1 MPTAWSLAND
11 VPIVSGPKS
20 PPIKNVGSKSLVPP
34 VIVGASPTVSSR
46 PESKG
51 PAGVIQLIERP
62 GTQTSQ
68 YSKQP
73 PLTDSQPPKYD
84 EGLQIPVPK
93 VEMRASKSPGQS
105 KAIKAIQTPLVVR
118 RTPELKVQIEAEKTA
133 NLTHRVVV
141 KVNNESR
148 YAAGRSTLAVT
159 VPQELQVG
167 QLKPEPMLKEQQ
179 GEVTRLL
186 YSLEGLAASEENE
199 VGFSISGS
207 EDCRGLVCAVVNTE
221 AESSQLISMKEQEE
235 ASNTDIDLTS
245 KIEDDEVAQ
254 PAFVAEPDVADD
266 AAELQA
272 DETVESEAVEAVA
285 EDADAELEP
294 TKMEAGPI
302 RSLGVD
308 LPLVVAGPT
317 RAKKGST
324 LLYSVSLENLSEYD
338 LGDIEIKA
346 IVPDGVY
353 LEGRPEL
360 ELTDRLPSGQQRS
373 MDIAIRTQRSGEF
386 QLQFEAWH
394 EGTRLAK
401 KTHDVSVVSSDLRV
415 GMGGPQSW
423 SLNREATFEIDLAC
437 DGDEPIKDIV
447 VTLQLPE
454 NVRVTTVEHQAGIDE
469 ERRLMAWKVVE
480 LKPGS
485 SVKLRYKAVGSD
497 VGQAVQ
503 TIHVKTPDL
512 SSALNTSLMSEVKRT
527 VGLRLNTD
535 FLYR

>member
-1 MPTAWSLAND
+1 MRCTVKLSCLIGSLALMPMAWSLAND

-20 PPIKNVGSKSLVPP
+20 TPIKNVGSKSLVPP

-51 PAGVIQLIERP
+51 PAGVIQLIQRP
-62 GTQTSQ
+62 GTRTSQ

-73 PLTDSQPPKYD
+73 PKYT
-84 EGLQIPVPK
+84 EGPQIPVPK

-148 YAAGRSTLAVT
+148 YAAGRATLAVT
-159 VPQELQVG
+159 VPRELQVG

-179 GEVTRLL
+179 GEATLLL
-186 YSLEGLAASEENE
+186 Y
-199 VGFSISGS
+199 
-207 EDCRGLVCAVVNTE
+207 
-221 AESSQLISMKEQEE
+221 
-235 ASNTDIDLTS
+235 TDIELTG
-245 KIEDDEVAQ
+245 KIENDEVAQ
-254 PAFVAEPDVADD
+254 PDFGAAPDVADD

-272 DETVESEAVEAVA
+272 DETAASEAVEAVT
-285 EDADAELEP
+285 EEADVELEP
-294 TKMEAGPI
+294 KKMEARPI

-308 LPLVVAGPT
+308 LPLVVGGPT

-338 LGDIEIKA
+338 LGDIKIKA

-360 ELTDRLPSGQQRS
+360 ALTDRLPSGQQRS

-401 KTHDVSVVSSDLRV
+401 KTPDGSVVASDLRV

-423 SLNREATFEIDLAC
+423 SLNQEATFEIDLAC

-447 VTLQLPE
+447 VTLQRPE

>member
-1 MPTAWSLAND
+1 MPMAWSLAND

-20 PPIKNVGSKSLVPP
+20 TPIKNVGSKSLVPP

-51 PAGVIQLIERP
+51 PAGVIQLIQRP
-62 GTQTSQ
+62 GTRTSQ

-73 PLTDSQPPKYD
+73 PKYT
-84 EGLQIPVPK
+84 EGPQIPVPK

-148 YAAGRSTLAVT
+148 YAAGRATLAVT

-179 GEVTRLL
+179 GEATLLL

-221 AESSQLISMKEQEE
+221 AESSQLISMKEREE
-235 ASNTDIDLTS
+235 ASNTDIELTG
-245 KIEDDEVAQ
+245 KIENDEVAQ
-254 PAFVAEPDVADD
+254 PDFGAEPDVADD

-272 DETVESEAVEAVA
+272 DETAASEAVEAVT
-285 EDADAELEP
+285 EEADVELEP
-294 TKMEAGPI
+294 KKMEVRPI

-308 LPLVVAGPT
+308 LPLVVGGPT

-338 LGDIEIKA
+338 LGDIKIKA

-360 ELTDRLPSGQQRS
+360 ALTDRLPS
-373 MDIAIRTQRSGEF
+373 
-386 QLQFEAWH
+386 
-394 EGTRLAK
+394 
-401 KTHDVSVVSSDLRV
+401 
-415 GMGGPQSW
+415 
-423 SLNREATFEIDLAC
+423 
-437 DGDEPIKDIV
+437 
-447 VTLQLPE
+447 
-454 NVRVTTVEHQAGIDE
+454 
-469 ERRLMAWKVVE
+469 
-480 LKPGS
+480 
-485 SVKLRYKAVGSD
+485 
-497 VGQAVQ
+497 
-503 TIHVKTPDL
+503 
-512 SSALNTSLMSEVKRT
+512 
-527 VGLRLNTD
+527 
-535 FLYR
+535 

>member
-1 MPTAWSLAND
+1 MRCTVKVSCLIGSLVLMPTAWSLAND

-105 KAIKAIQTPLVVR
+105 KTIKAIQTPLVVR

-148 YAAGRSTLAVT
+148 YAAGRATLAVT

-179 GEVTRLL
+179 GEATLLL

-272 DETVESEAVEAVA
+272 DETVESE
-285 EDADAELEP
+285 L
-294 TKMEAGPI
+294 
-302 RSLGVD
+302 SL
-308 LPLVVAGPT
+308 
-317 RAKKGST
+317 
-324 LLYSVSLENLSEYD
+324 
-338 LGDIEIKA
+338 
-346 IVPDGVY
+346 
-353 LEGRPEL
+353 
-360 ELTDRLPSGQQRS
+360 
-373 MDIAIRTQRSGEF
+373 
-386 QLQFEAWH
+386 
-394 EGTRLAK
+394 
-401 KTHDVSVVSSDLRV
+401 
-415 GMGGPQSW
+415 
-423 SLNREATFEIDLAC
+423 
-437 DGDEPIKDIV
+437 
-447 VTLQLPE
+447 
-454 NVRVTTVEHQAGIDE
+454 
-469 ERRLMAWKVVE
+469 
-480 LKPGS
+480 
-485 SVKLRYKAVGSD
+485 
-497 VGQAVQ
+497 
-503 TIHVKTPDL
+503 IHI
-512 SSALNTSLMSEVKRT
+512 
-527 VGLRLNTD
+527 
-535 FLYR
+535 

>member
-1 MPTAWSLAND
+1 M
-11 VPIVSGPKS
+11 
-20 PPIKNVGSKSLVPP
+20 
-34 VIVGASPTVSSR
+34 
-46 PESKG
+46 
-51 PAGVIQLIERP
+51 
-62 GTQTSQ
+62 
-68 YSKQP
+68 
-73 PLTDSQPPKYD
+73 
-84 EGLQIPVPK
+84 
-93 VEMRASKSPGQS
+93 
-105 KAIKAIQTPLVVR
+105 
-118 RTPELKVQIEAEKTA
+118 
-133 NLTHRVVV
+133 

-235 ASNTDIDLTS
+235 ASNTDIELTS

-317 RAKKGST
+317 
-324 LLYSVSLENLSEYD
+324 LSL
-338 LGDIEIKA
+338 
-346 IVPDGVY
+346 
-353 LEGRPEL
+353 
-360 ELTDRLPSGQQRS
+360 
-373 MDIAIRTQRSGEF
+373 
-386 QLQFEAWH
+386 
-394 EGTRLAK
+394 
-401 KTHDVSVVSSDLRV
+401 
-415 GMGGPQSW
+415 
-423 SLNREATFEIDLAC
+423 
-437 DGDEPIKDIV
+437 
-447 VTLQLPE
+447 
-454 NVRVTTVEHQAGIDE
+454 
-469 ERRLMAWKVVE
+469 
-480 LKPGS
+480 
-485 SVKLRYKAVGSD
+485 
-497 VGQAVQ
+497 
-503 TIHVKTPDL
+503 IHI
-512 SSALNTSLMSEVKRT
+512 
-527 VGLRLNTD
+527 
-535 FLYR
+535 